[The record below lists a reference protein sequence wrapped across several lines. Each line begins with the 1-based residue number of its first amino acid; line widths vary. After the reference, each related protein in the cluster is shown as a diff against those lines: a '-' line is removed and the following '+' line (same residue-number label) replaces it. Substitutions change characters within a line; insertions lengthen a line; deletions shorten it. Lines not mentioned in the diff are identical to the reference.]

1 VKGAENAHAFNYQ
14 ICMPVISCIQLGS
27 VGAFILKYSSFQYV
41 TYLARVTQLTKI
53 NQYKQ
58 LSSFKV

>member
-1 VKGAENAHAFNYQ
+1 MKGAENAHVFNYQ

-41 TYLARVTQLTKI
+41 TFLTGVAQLTKI
-53 NQYKQ
+53 NQYKY
-58 LSSFKV
+58 LSTFKA